1 MMRLGKR
8 TVIGVAT
15 LMIVGFAILSYVMG
29 NRLGDVANDA
39 AVGMAQIIG
48 RVNARIAKAETER
61 PVKLLNQLCSIVE
74 SDTVKTLP
82 VAALRGMLSTSKL
95 LDGYLGK
102 GWIVLFKENLT
113 PYRIIPLTH
122 VSDTLGKDL
131 MQLSVQGLRQQE
143 VLISEPYSYPKD
155 SSVYVCAAKPFT
167 TVNGDQGVILLETD
181 LLGIHSKFISIES
194 FGYGYVSVVSSEG
207 VYLSHPEIGLIGT
220 AHVEVDGASYID
232 SVLQTQKNYSRE
244 VMSEF
249 LQIPV
254 YRLYMPLT
262 VTRSQ
267 KPWVIMVSMPY
278 QEILKVSETVSDFS
292 LIVGV
297 TATLVLIL
305 ILMVSLRQWIAEITL
320 RVKAEDA
327 NKKLREM
334 QEKLVLSEKM
344 ASLGELTAG
353 ITHEMNNPLNFVLAN
368 VSPLKRDVERVKDYL
383 SEVTKDSA
391 SPRRNEEIRFVLK
404 EIEELVESID
414 EGAQRTSLIVK
425 GLYQFSRSESSEVVP
440 TSVEKVVEESL
451 RILNHKI
458 KTGTDV
464 VRSLVGLPMVD
475 AIPGK
480 LHQVVMNLVNNALHA
495 IAERQAQDAT
505 HKGVITIAA
514 SVEGDMV
521 RISISDNGV
530 GMEKRVAKKVFDP
543 FFTTKRVGEGLGLGL
558 SIAYGIVQQHKGR
571 IEVTSVK
578 GSGTEFVIYLPI
590 SQTK

>member
-1 MMRLGKR
+1 
-8 TVIGVAT
+8 
-15 LMIVGFAILSYVMG
+15 
-29 NRLGDVANDA
+29 
-39 AVGMAQIIG
+39 
-48 RVNARIAKAETER
+48 
-61 PVKLLNQLCSIVE
+61 
-74 SDTVKTLP
+74 
-82 VAALRGMLSTSKL
+82 
-95 LDGYLGK
+95 
-102 GWIVLFKENLT
+102 
-113 PYRIIPLTH
+113 
-122 VSDTLGKDL
+122 
-131 MQLSVQGLRQQE
+131 
-143 VLISEPYSYPKD
+143 
-155 SSVYVCAAKPFT
+155 
-167 TVNGDQGVILLETD
+167 
-181 LLGIHSKFISIES
+181 
-194 FGYGYVSVVSSEG
+194 
-207 VYLSHPEIGLIGT
+207 
-220 AHVEVDGASYID
+220 
-232 SVLQTQKNYSRE
+232 
-244 VMSEF
+244 
-249 LQIPV
+249 
-254 YRLYMPLT
+254 
-262 VTRSQ
+262 
-267 KPWVIMVSMPY
+267 
-278 QEILKVSETVSDFS
+278 
-292 LIVGV
+292 
-297 TATLVLIL
+297 
-305 ILMVSLRQWIAEITL
+305 MVSLRQWIAEITL